1 VRSVTRLV
9 RARVLELQALPRP
22 AKIGGAVIGLG
33 LVFDAWV
40 HTLGVVTTGS
50 TLAVIVEQHIAH
62 LVVLIGMVATLAG
75 IVADGVQQGRHV
87 RPERR
92 SSHAIR

>member
-1 VRSVTRLV
+1 VRRITGVL
-9 RARVLELQALPRP
+9 RARAIELRALPRA
-22 AKIGGAVIGLG
+22 AKLGGAVIAFG
-33 LVFDAWV
+33 LVLDAWV
-40 HTLGVVTTGS
+40 HTLGVVTAGS
-50 TLAVIVEQHIAH
+50 TLALIVQQHIAH
-62 LVVLIGMVATLAG
+62 LVVLVGMVAALAG